1 MEETVNIEALFSL
14 NCGMYI
20 ISSGFEGK
28 NNGMIIN
35 ALVQVTA
42 FPNQIIASVNK
53 ESLTLEY
60 IEKSGLYN
68 ISVLDKDSPLQL
80 IGLFGFQ
87 TGKKI
92 DKFAKIPFISGK
104 NLIPIAKDHTVSYV
118 ETKVV
123 SKLDAGTHV
132 LFLGEILESEFLTK
146 AEPMTYNYYRD
157 VKGGKVPRTA
167 ATFHPEEA
175 EKIQIERH
183 RCTVCGYIYDS
194 RYGDPDSGIDCG
206 VPFQDLPEDWT
217 CPICG
222 VGKDKFVKI

>member
-1 MEETVNIEALFSL
+1 
-14 NCGMYI
+14 MYI
-20 ISSGFEGK
+20 ISSGYNGK
-28 NNGMIIN
+28 YNGMIIN

-60 IEKSGLYN
+60 IKKSSLFN
-68 ISVLDKDSPLQL
+68 VSVLDKDAPLQL

-87 TGKKI
+87 TGKNI
-92 DKFAKIPFISGK
+92 DKFSKTESFSGK
-104 NLIPIAKDHTVSYV
+104 NGIPIVKNHIVSYV

-132 LFLGEILESEFLTK
+132 LFLGEVLESEVLTK

-167 ATFHPEEA
+167 ATFHPQEA
-175 EKIQIERH
+175 EKIEVERH

-194 RYGDPDSGIDCG
+194 RYGDPDSGINSG
-206 VPFQDLPEDWT
+206 VPFQDLPEDWV
-217 CPICG
+217 CPICNAK
-222 VGKDKFVKI
+222 KDKFVKL

>member
-1 MEETVNIEALFSL
+1 MSILNLDALFSL

-20 ISSGFEGK
+20 ISSGYNGK
-28 NNGMIIN
+28 YNGMIIN

-60 IEKSGLYN
+60 IKKSGLFN
-68 ISVLDKDSPLQL
+68 ISVLDKDAPLQL

-92 DKFAKIPFISGK
+92 DKFSKTQFILGK
-104 NLIPIAKDHTVSYV
+104 NGVPIVTDHVVSYI

-132 LFLGEILESEFLTK
+132 LFLAEVLESEFLTQK
-146 AEPMTYNYYRD
+146 EPMTYNYYRD

-175 EKIQIERH
+175 DKIEVERH

-206 VPFQDLPEDWT
+206 ILFKDLPEDWV

-222 VGKDKFVKI
+222 VSKDKFVKI

>member
-1 MEETVNIEALFSL
+1 VNGLNTDALFTL

-20 ISSGFEGK
+20 ISSGYDGK
-28 NNGMIIN
+28 YNGMIIN

-60 IEKSGLYN
+60 IKKSGLYN
-68 ISVLDKDSPLQL
+68 ISVLDKDAPLQL
-80 IGLFGFQ
+80 IGRFGFQ
-87 TGKKI
+87 TGRKV
-92 DKFAKIPFISGK
+92 DKFVNTPNLLGK
-104 NLIPIAKDHTVSYV
+104 NGIPVVSEHTVSYM
-118 ETKVV
+118 ETKVI

-132 LFLGEILESEFLTK
+132 LFLGEVLESEFLTK

-167 ATFHPEEA
+167 ATYHAEEA
-175 EKIQIERH
+175 EKTEIERY
-183 RCTVCGYIYDS
+183 RCTICGYIYDS
-194 RYGDPDSGIDCG
+194 RYGDPDSGIQCG
-206 VPFQDLPEDWT
+206 VAFHDLPDNWV

-222 VGKDKFVKI
+222 VGKEKFVKM

>member
-1 MEETVNIEALFSL
+1 VKILNLDALFAL

-20 ISSGFEGK
+20 ISSGYNEK
-28 NNGMIIN
+28 YNGMIIN

-53 ESLTLEY
+53 ESLTLKY
-60 IEKSGLYN
+60 IEKSGLFN
-68 ISVLDKDSPLQL
+68 ISVLDKDAPLQL

-87 TGKKI
+87 TGKNI
-92 DKFAKIPFISGK
+92 DKFSKIQFILGK
-104 NLIPIAKDHTVSYV
+104 NGIPIVNDHIVSYV

-132 LFLGEILESEFLTK
+132 MFLGEVLESEFLTK

-175 EKIQIERH
+175 EKVEIERH

-194 RYGDPDSGIDCG
+194 RYGDPDSGVDCG
-206 VPFQDLPEDWT
+206 VLFQDLPEDWV

-222 VGKDKFVKI
+222 AKKYKFVKI

>member
-1 MEETVNIEALFSL
+1 MNLDALFSL

-20 ISSGFEGK
+20 ISSGYNGK
-28 NNGMIIN
+28 YNGMIIN

-60 IEKSGLYN
+60 IKKSGLYN
-68 ISVLDKDSPLQL
+68 ISVLDKDAPLQL

-87 TGKKI
+87 TGKNI
-92 DKFAKIPFISGK
+92 DKFSKTQFILGK
-104 NLIPIAKDHTVSYV
+104 NGIPIVNDHIVSYV

-132 LFLGEILESEFLTK
+132 LFLGEVLESEFLTK

-175 EKIQIERH
+175 DKAEIERH

-206 VPFQDLPEDWT
+206 VLFQDLPEDWV

-222 VGKDKFVKI
+222 AKKGKFVKI